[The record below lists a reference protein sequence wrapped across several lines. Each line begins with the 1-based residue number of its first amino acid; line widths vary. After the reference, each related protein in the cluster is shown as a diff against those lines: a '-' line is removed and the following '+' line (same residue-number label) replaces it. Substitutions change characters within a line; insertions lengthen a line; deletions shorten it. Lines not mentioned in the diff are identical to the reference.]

1 MEEGRKINNISFAT
15 KIWTDKKW
23 TVSSVSRLTPRSLR
37 TQRKEGTVE
46 GANLIKL
53 GAEKGGK
60 RGEERERG
68 KEENTLV
75 VNSHLDVSTSV
86 AR

>member
-1 MEEGRKINNISFAT
+1 MDSFFR
-15 KIWTDKKW
+15 
-23 TVSSVSRLTPRSLR
+23 RLEADSSLR

-53 GAEKGGK
+53 GAEKGRK

-68 KEENTLV
+68 ERGKHTGGEFTP
-75 VNSHLDVSTSV
+75 
-86 AR
+86 

>member
-1 MEEGRKINNISFAT
+1 MDSFF
-15 KIWTDKKW
+15 
-23 TVSSVSRLTPRSLR
+23 RLEADSSLR

-53 GAEKGGK
+53 GAEKGRK